1 MRESGIGIARNT
13 GVVVAVV
20 VLLVAVVVVVAVAA
34 AAAAA
39 AVLAIGA
46 GGVVHRSSNRNTNLH
61 GFSSGSKS
69 GAFVLKLVAHAR
81 LSTGTRWTGSSMHSH
96 NHASG

>member
-20 VLLVAVVVVVAVAA
+20 VLLVAVVVVVAVA

>member
-20 VLLVAVVVVVAVAA
+20 VLLVALVVVVV